1 MILVIQD
8 FERSEH
14 FLDFSLT
21 GFGPIERGEGGW
33 SSREEL
39 SD

>member
-8 FERSEH
+8 FERRH